1 MEVLWPESP
10 IALLILKALLPTAGG
25 PADPATEGPTSEESE
40 LPIEIGLPKGP
51 VATSEFESVIE
62 DEREISEFS
71 DAAV

>member
-1 MEVLWPESP
+1 MGVLWSKSP
-10 IALLILKALLPTAGG
+10 IVLLISKALLPTAGG
-25 PADPATEGPTSEESE
+25 PVGPATEGPTSEESE

-71 DAAV
+71 GAAV